1 MCIWVVLIHSIRDD
15 KDSWSDWDFII
26 TTLLEADVW
35 VTLDFDSK
43 YANHKWIH
51 DNGWTD
57 YAKFVPDCS

>member
-1 MCIWVVLIHSIRDD
+1 MLIRSTGDD

-43 YANHKWIH
+43 YANP
-51 DNGWTD
+51 NG
-57 YAKFVPDCS
+57 S